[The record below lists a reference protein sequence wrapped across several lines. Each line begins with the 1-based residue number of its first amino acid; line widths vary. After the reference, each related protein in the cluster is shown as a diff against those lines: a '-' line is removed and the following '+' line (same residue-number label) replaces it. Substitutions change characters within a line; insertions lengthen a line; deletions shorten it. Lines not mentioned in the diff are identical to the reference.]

1 MTGQRCA
8 VITVARGRHTHL
20 ARQEAGLARMHRPPD
35 ARVLVAVDDPDIGR
49 LARRGSDVLHLDCGT
64 RALPLARARNAG
76 ARQAIDGGAE
86 LLIFLD
92 VDCIPSPSLV
102 TDYLDAHHRA
112 GCDALL
118 CGPVTYLPPAPDGYD
133 LDALGELTDPHP
145 ARPVPAP
152 GELLPADDHDLFWS
166 LSFAVSASA
175 WQRIGGFCEEYTG
188 YGAEDTD
195 FAAVAR
201 AASIPLLWVGGAH
214 AYHQHHPVS
223 NPPVEHLGDIVANSA
238 VFRRRWGRWPMP
250 GWLDSFEN
258 DGLLVRDGDQITLT
272 AG

>member
-35 ARVLVAVDDPDIGR
+35 TRVLVAVGDPDIGR
-49 LARRGSDVLHLDCGT
+49 LARRGSEVLDLDCGT
-64 RALPLARARNAG
+64 GALPLARARNAG

-92 VDCIPSPSLV
+92 VDCIPSPSLI

-112 GCDALL
+112 GRDALL

-133 LDALGELTDPHP
+133 LDTLDELTDPHP

-152 GELLPADDHDLFWS
+152 GELLAADDHDLFWS

-201 AASIPLLWVGGAH
+201 AAGVPLLWVGGAH

-223 NPPVEHLGDIVANSA
+223 NPPVEHLRDIVANSA

-258 DGLLVRDGDQITLT
+258 DGLLRRDGDRITLT